1 MQLGNHW
8 IYYKILEVMLMRVST
23 WNRLLKARHS
33 RDLNKKCEFCWCTK
47 RNSNLNQIR
56 RVRECNWNQ
65 WFGPDRN
72 HLPDPQCM
80 SNFRDNPRD
89 NPVEIE
95 IDNITDGKDIHGFD
109 NDKYQKSSL
118 MQSSSNGKL
127 LSEKPYLITTT
138 LCVTFIFRQIA
149 WTRCNFVIEW
159 QWVLDNPFKDFGVG
173 QNQVEEDQVDP
184 EMHSASNQK
193 WSWRLKV
200 ALSGPKSKVAKKCT
214 IWPNFTNLSI
224 LCVWLQIEPKNLW
237 KTKT

>member
-1 MQLGNHW
+1 
-8 IYYKILEVMLMRVST
+8 
-23 WNRLLKARHS
+23 
-33 RDLNKKCEFCWCTK
+33 
-47 RNSNLNQIR
+47 
-56 RVRECNWNQ
+56 
-65 WFGPDRN
+65 
-72 HLPDPQCM
+72 M

-159 QWVLDNPFKDFGVG
+159 QWVLDNPFKDFAVG

-193 WSWRLKV
+193 WS
-200 ALSGPKSKVAKKCT
+200 
-214 IWPNFTNLSI
+214 
-224 LCVWLQIEPKNLW
+224 
-237 KTKT
+237 